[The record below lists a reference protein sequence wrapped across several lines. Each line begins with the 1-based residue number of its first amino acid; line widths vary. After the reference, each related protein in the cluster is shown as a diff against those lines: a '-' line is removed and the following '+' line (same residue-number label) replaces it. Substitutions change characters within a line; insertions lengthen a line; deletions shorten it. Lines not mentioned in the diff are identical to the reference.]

1 MSRYTAGDD
10 KLWEGA
16 PAPGSGKWIDFDD
29 EAEAG
34 LRRHA
39 HHDEDLPDEKE
50 HDDSEDVNDDNDED
64 AVSDDDSDSEEEEDK
79 PTVSGKTGTESKTKA
94 SDLLEVAR
102 REEMYGENFD
112 NIFDNGE
119 DTHQDQ
125 MKSDHDSPN
134 SEQDAHQPGN
144 DEDPGNEAV
153 SEDDDEANPD
163 RTDQGEDVVLLE
175 SDVPVDPDS
184 PDSDVGDLDTETP
197 DDGSGKSDVE
207 EEKAD
212 DEVLQAPKMEEE
224 TGTASN
230 TSFKNTETSGK
241 PVVDSADG
249 SREDLVQTVQANA
262 RAISAAVEADA
273 PDDDGSALP
282 MPDEAD
288 YDRITVNADNY
299 TLVGD
304 DDIGSEEFV
313 IDEVLSD
320 AIDHGASDI
329 HIRANQPI
337 MLRINGEMYRFLKY
351 VPLTETG
358 MTSLIQP
365 DDQSFVGVMLNNE
378 QYNFYTTHKYLDAS
392 YMIRTG
398 KHHGERFRLHMAR
411 IVGDSTYIVLRHIR
425 PQIYTPEEIGLTD
438 DILEWSSLDQGLIL
452 VTGPTGSGK
461 SSTLSTIIRKVQLDR
476 PSNIVTLESPV
487 ETIYPVDGLANIIQ
501 REVPTDCNSYIE
513 GIRDAMRQ
521 DPDVIL
527 VGEIRDVETLKAT
540 LQACNTGH
548 LTFSTIHADSA
559 PDVITRAVD
568 MAETDSDRQQ
578 LYTEL
583 SRNLKGILSQRLLM
597 RPRGDGR
604 MAVREVIHVDRK
616 QRMQIKNN
624 DIEGIQDDL
633 RRSGEDLDS
642 QMVKMLLERKTTLK
656 SARSVSQDKRL
667 FNSMISAL
675 QPEMR
680 SRIIEDVDRSSV

>member
-29 EAEAG
+29 ETEAG

-39 HHDEDLPDEKE
+39 HHDEDLPDEEE
-50 HDDSEDVNDDNDED
+50 HDDSDEEHDED
-64 AVSDDDSDSEEEEDK
+64 EKTASDDDGSEEDEDK
-79 PTVSGKTGTESKTKA
+79 PTVSVKTVTESKPKA

-119 DTHQDQ
+119 DNHQD
-125 MKSDHDSPN
+125 KVKPDHDSTD
-134 SEQDAHQPGN
+134 SEQDAPQSEH
-144 DEDPGNEAV
+144 DEDPGDEAV
-153 SEDDDEANPD
+153 SEDDGEVNPD

-184 PDSDVGDLDTETP
+184 PNSDVSDLEAETP
-197 DDGSGKSDVE
+197 DDGAGKSDVE

-212 DEVLQAPKMEEE
+212 GEVLPPPEMEKD
-224 TGTASN
+224 ASAVGDD
-230 TSFKNTETSGK
+230 SFKNTEKNGK
-241 PVVDSADG
+241 PTVDSADV
-249 SREDLVQTVQANA
+249 SREELVQTVQANA
-262 RAISAAVEADA
+262 RAISAALEADA

-299 TLVGD
+299 TLIGD

-320 AIDHGASDI
+320 AIDHGASDV

-583 SRNLKGILSQRLLM
+583 SRNLKGVLSQRLLM

-604 MAVREVIHVDRK
+604 SAVREVIHVDRK
-616 QRMQIKNN
+616 QRIQIKNN

-656 SARSVSQDKRL
+656 SARSVSQDKKL
-667 FNSMISAL
+667 FDSMISAL
-675 QPEMR
+675 QPEIR
-680 SRIIEDVDRSSV
+680 NRIIEDVDRSSV

>member
-29 EAEAG
+29 ETEAG

-64 AVSDDDSDSEEEEDK
+64 AVSDDDSGSEEEEDK
-79 PTVSGKTGTESKTKA
+79 PTVSGKTSTESKTKA

-119 DTHQDQ
+119 DSHQDQ
-125 MKSDHDSPN
+125 VKSDHDSPD

-144 DEDPGNEAV
+144 GEDPGNEAV
-153 SEDDDEANPD
+153 SENDDEANPD

-212 DEVLQAPKMEEE
+212 DEVLQAPKMEEGA
-224 TGTASN
+224 GTVSN
-230 TSFKNTETSGK
+230 TSFKNIETSGK

-262 RAISAAVEADA
+262 RAISAAVEADT

>member
-29 EAEAG
+29 ETEAG

-39 HHDEDLPDEKE
+39 SHDENLPDEKE

-144 DEDPGNEAV
+144 GEDPGDETV

-212 DEVLQAPKMEEE
+212 DEVLQAPKMEEGA
-224 TGTASN
+224 GTVSN
-230 TSFKNTETSGK
+230 TSFKNIETSGK

-262 RAISAAVEADA
+262 RAISAAVEADT

>member
-29 EAEAG
+29 ETEAG

-39 HHDEDLPDEKE
+39 SHDEDLTDEDEKE
-50 HDDSEDVNDDNDED
+50 HDDSEDMNDDDNDED
-64 AVSDDDSDSEEEEDK
+64 VVSDDDGPEEEEDK
-79 PTVSGKTGTESKTKA
+79 PTVSSKTSTESKAKA

-125 MKSDHDSPN
+125 VKPDHDSPD

-144 DEDPGNEAV
+144 GEDPGDEAV

-184 PDSDVGDLDTETP
+184 SDSDVRGLDTETP
-197 DDGSGKSDVE
+197 DGGTGKDNVEEGKS
-207 EEKAD
+207 D
-212 DEVLQAPKMEEE
+212 DEVLQAPKMEDGVRAVEDN
-224 TGTASN
+224 S
-230 TSFKNTETSGK
+230 SFKNTETSGK
-241 PVVDSADG
+241 PTVESDDG
-249 SREDLVQTVQANA
+249 SREDLVQTVQANV
-262 RAISAAVEADA
+262 RAISAAVKADA
-273 PDDDGSALP
+273 PDDGSALP

-320 AIDHGASDI
+320 AIDHGASDV

-365 DDQSFVGVMLNNE
+365 DDQSFAGVIINNE

-438 DILEWSSLDQGLIL
+438 DILEWSNLGQGLIL

-583 SRNLKGILSQRLLM
+583 SRNLKGVLSQRLLM

-604 MAVREVIHVDRK
+604 LAVREVIHVDRR
-616 QRMQIKNN
+616 QRMQIKDN

-680 SRIIEDVDRSSV
+680 SRIIEDVDRT

>member
-29 EAEAG
+29 ETEAG

-39 HHDEDLPDEKE
+39 SHDENLPD
-50 HDDSEDVNDDNDED
+50 DDSEDMNDDNDED
-64 AVSDDDSDSEEEEDK
+64 AVSDDDNGSEEEEDK
-79 PTVSGKTGTESKTKA
+79 PTMSGKTGTESKPKA

-119 DTHQDQ
+119 DPHQDQ
-125 MKSDHDSPN
+125 MKSDHDSPD

-144 DEDPGNEAV
+144 GDEA
-153 SEDDDEANPD
+153 DDGANPD

-184 PDSDVGDLDTETP
+184 PDSDVRDLDTETS
-197 DDGSGKSDVE
+197 DGGTGKSDVE

-212 DEVLQAPKMEEE
+212 DEVLQAPKMGEGA
-224 TGTASN
+224 GTVSN
-230 TSFKNTETSGK
+230 TSFKNIETSGK
-241 PVVDSADG
+241 PVVDSADV

-262 RAISAAVEADA
+262 RAISAAVKADT

-282 MPDEAD
+282 MPDEDEAD

-680 SRIIEDVDRSSV
+680 SRIIEDVDRSSI

>member
-64 AVSDDDSDSEEEEDK
+64 SVSDDDSGSEEEEDK
-79 PTVSGKTGTESKTKA
+79 PTVSSKTSTESKTKA

-125 MKSDHDSPN
+125 VKSDHDSPD

-144 DEDPGNEAV
+144 GEDPGNEAV
-153 SEDDDEANPD
+153 SEDDEANPD

-184 PDSDVGDLDTETP
+184 DARDLDTETP

>member
-29 EAEAG
+29 ETEAG

-50 HDDSEDVNDDNDED
+50 HDDSEDVNDDNNED

-119 DTHQDQ
+119 DPHQDQ
-125 MKSDHDSPN
+125 VKSDHDSPD
-134 SEQDAHQPGN
+134 SKQDAHQPGN
-144 DEDPGNEAV
+144 GEDPGNEAV

-184 PDSDVGDLDTETP
+184 PDSDVRDLDTETP
-197 DDGSGKSDVE
+197 DDGTGKSDVE

-212 DEVLQAPKMEEE
+212 DEVLQAPKMEED

-230 TSFKNTETSGK
+230 TSFKNTEKSGK

-680 SRIIEDVDRSSV
+680 NRIIEDVDRSSV

>member
-29 EAEAG
+29 ETEAG

-39 HHDEDLPDEKE
+39 SHDENLPDEKE

-212 DEVLQAPKMEEE
+212 DEVLQAPKMEEGA
-224 TGTASN
+224 GTVSN
-230 TSFKNTETSGK
+230 TSFKNIETSGK

-262 RAISAAVEADA
+262 RAISAAVEADT

-583 SRNLKGILSQRLLM
+583 SRNLKGVLSQRLLM

>member
-29 EAEAG
+29 ETEAG

-39 HHDEDLPDEKE
+39 SHDEDLTDEDEKE
-50 HDDSEDVNDDNDED
+50 HDDSEDMNDDNDED
-64 AVSDDDSDSEEEEDK
+64 VVSDDDGPEEEEDK
-79 PTVSGKTGTESKTKA
+79 PTVSSKTSTESKAKA

-125 MKSDHDSPN
+125 VKPDHDSPD

-144 DEDPGNEAV
+144 GEDPGDEAV

-184 PDSDVGDLDTETP
+184 SDSDVRGLDTGTP
-197 DDGSGKSDVE
+197 DGGTGKDDVE
-207 EEKAD
+207 DGKAD
-212 DEVLQAPKMEEE
+212 DEVLQAPKMED
-224 TGTASN
+224 GVMAVGDS
-230 TSFKNTETSGK
+230 SFKNTETSVE

-273 PDDDGSALP
+273 PDDGSALP

-320 AIDHGASDI
+320 AIDHGASDV

-365 DDQSFVGVMLNNE
+365 DDQSFAGVIINNE

-438 DILEWSSLDQGLIL
+438 DILEWSNLGQGLIL

-583 SRNLKGILSQRLLM
+583 SRNLKGVLSQRLLM

-604 MAVREVIHVDRK
+604 LAVREVIHVDRR
-616 QRMQIKNN
+616 QRMQIKDN

-680 SRIIEDVDRSSV
+680 SRIIEDVDRT

>member
-1 MSRYTAGDD
+1 MSRYAAGND

-16 PAPGSGKWIDFDD
+16 PAPGSGKWVDFDD
-29 EAEAG
+29 ETEAG

-39 HHDEDLPDEKE
+39 HHDEDLPDEEE
-50 HDDSEDVNDDNDED
+50 HDDSDEEHDED
-64 AVSDDDSDSEEEEDK
+64 EKTASDDDGSEEDEDK
-79 PTVSGKTGTESKTKA
+79 PTVSVKTVTESKPKA

-119 DTHQDQ
+119 DNHQD
-125 MKSDHDSPN
+125 KVKPDHDSTD
-134 SEQDAHQPGN
+134 SEQDAPQSEH
-144 DEDPGNEAV
+144 DEDPGDEAV
-153 SEDDDEANPD
+153 SEDDGEVNPD

-184 PDSDVGDLDTETP
+184 PNSDVSDLEAETP
-197 DDGSGKSDVE
+197 DDGAGKSDVE

-212 DEVLQAPKMEEE
+212 GEVLPPPEMEKD
-224 TGTASN
+224 ASAVGDD
-230 TSFKNTETSGK
+230 SFKNTEKNGK
-241 PVVDSADG
+241 PTVDSADV
-249 SREDLVQTVQANA
+249 SREELVQTVQANA
-262 RAISAAVEADA
+262 RAISAALEADA

-299 TLVGD
+299 TLIGD

-320 AIDHGASDI
+320 AIDHGASDV

-583 SRNLKGILSQRLLM
+583 SRNLKGVLSQRLLM

-604 MAVREVIHVDRK
+604 SAVREVIHVDRK
-616 QRMQIKNN
+616 QRIQIKNN

-656 SARSVSQDKRL
+656 SARSVSQDKKL
-667 FNSMISAL
+667 FDSMISAL

-680 SRIIEDVDRSSV
+680 NRIIEDVDRSSV

>member
-1 MSRYTAGDD
+1 MSRYAAGDD

-16 PAPGSGKWIDFDD
+16 PAPGSGKWVDFDD
-29 EAEAG
+29 ETEAG

-39 HHDEDLPDEKE
+39 HHDEDISDEKE
-50 HDDSEDVNDDNDED
+50 NDNG
-64 AVSDDDSDSEEEEDK
+64 DDDHDGSVSNGNDGEEDEKTVPDDGKDSEEDEDK
-79 PTVSGKTGTESKTKA
+79 PTVSGKTKPKA

-119 DTHQDQ
+119 DNHQDQ
-125 MKSDHDSPN
+125 VKTNHDSTD
-134 SEQDAHQPGN
+134 SEQDAPQSGD
-144 DEDPGNEAV
+144 DESDDKDA
-153 SEDDDEANPD
+153 SEDDDGVNPD

-184 PDSDVGDLDTETP
+184 DVGDLDAKAH
-197 DDGSGKSDVE
+197 DDTGVGKSNPE
-207 EEKAD
+207 EEKTD
-212 DEVLQAPKMEEE
+212 DEVLPSSELEEDAGE
-224 TGTASN
+224 VAN
-230 TSFKNTETSGK
+230 TSFKNIETSGK
-241 PVVDSADG
+241 PAVESDDV

-273 PDDDGSALP
+273 SDDGSALP

-320 AIDHGASDI
+320 AIDHGASDV

-365 DDQSFVGVMLNNE
+365 DDESFVGVMLNNE

-398 KHHGERFRLHMAR
+398 RHHGERFRLHMAR

-438 DILEWSSLDQGLIL
+438 DILEWSNLGQGLIL

-583 SRNLKGILSQRLLM
+583 SRNLKGVLSQRLLM

-604 MAVREVIHVDRK
+604 TAVREVIHVDRR

-656 SARSVSQDKRL
+656 SARSVSQDKKL
-667 FNSMISAL
+667 FDSMISAL

-680 SRIIEDVDRSSV
+680 NRIIEDVDRT